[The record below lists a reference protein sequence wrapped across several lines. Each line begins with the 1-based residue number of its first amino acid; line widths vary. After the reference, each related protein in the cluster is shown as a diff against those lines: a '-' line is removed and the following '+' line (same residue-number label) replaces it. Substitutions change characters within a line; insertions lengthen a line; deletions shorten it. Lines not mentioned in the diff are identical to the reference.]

1 MTVGEFVDSRIGRAI
16 FESMSDPEAA
26 QRGFELGVP
35 MARLAKMQ
43 DVTEAILFLAS
54 QRAQYLNGV
63 ILPVDDGK
71 SAGHY
76 QRPDYG

>member
-26 QRGFELGVP
+26 QRGFESGVP

-54 QRAQYLNGV
+54 QRAKYLNGV
-63 ILPVDDGK
+63 ILPVDGGK